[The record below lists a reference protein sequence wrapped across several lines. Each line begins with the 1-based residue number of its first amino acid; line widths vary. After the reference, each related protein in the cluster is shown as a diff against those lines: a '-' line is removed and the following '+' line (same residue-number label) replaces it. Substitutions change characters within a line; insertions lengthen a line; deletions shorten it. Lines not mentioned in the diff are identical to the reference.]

1 VSPHADRHSRG
12 PGSGPGSPVDDA
24 VRRAHAPNQ
33 IEDGLGEDD
42 DGWRLLTDRLGE
54 RVQLVSD
61 DSFVTDP
68 DRIRRAA
75 EAGIATAALIKPDQI
90 ESTNSD
96 LPYGLPVCH

>member
-12 PGSGPGSPVDDA
+12 PRSGPGAPVDDA

-42 DGWRLLTDRLGE
+42 EDGWRLLTDRLGE
-54 RVQLVSD
+54 RVKLVGD

-75 EAGIATAALIKPDQI
+75 EAGIATAALIKPNQI

-96 LPYGLPVCH
+96 LP